1 MTHAY
6 DACHPPIGELIVG
19 GDFAIAQGDL
29 GTLAHNAELLALCV
43 AEPLRHEL
51 LDVVD
56 CCHHRIDDASG
67 RWCEVRERLRV
78 ELRTTDPALH
88 PSA

>member
-1 MTHAY
+1 MTYAHDRA
-6 DACHPPIGELIVG
+6 HPAIGELLVG

-43 AEPLRHEL
+43 AEPLRREL
-51 LDVVD
+51 LEVVE
-56 CCHHRIDDASG
+56 CCHHRIEDASE
-67 RWCEVRERLRV
+67 RWCEVSERLRS
-78 ELRTTDPALH
+78 ELRTIDPALH